1 MIHRAVISTME
12 RMVSYLIEL
21 YAGAFPVWLAPV
33 QATVL
38 PISDRQN
45 DYAQKV
51 YEQLIGAG
59 LRAELNTRSDKVNL
73 KIREAQLQKIPY
85 MLVVGAREEEAGQV
99 SVRNRKHGDQ
109 GAQATA
115 EFIAGI
121 QRLVAEKATSE

>member
-1 MIHRAVISTME
+1 
-12 RMVSYLIEL
+12 
-21 YAGAFPVWLAPV
+21 
-33 QATVL
+33 VL

-51 YEQLIGAG
+51 YDQLIAAG
-59 LRAELNTRSDKVNL
+59 VRAEINTRSDKVNL

-109 GAQATA
+109 GVRTTA
-115 EFIAGI
+115 EFIADLQKLI
-121 QRLVAEKATSE
+121 AEKVTAE